1 MFRFTWLRNWLR
13 NFILP
18 FELKY
23 ELIHP
28 EAKPPTRSTEWASAY
43 DLYTPIPVTI
53 ASGEQIKINIGVKMT
68 FSPGWAAQIWDRS
81 GLGNK
86 GIAKHAGLLDPDYP
100 GEWGIVLRN
109 HHYDPISFN
118 TGERIAQVCFVPCG
132 QAVPYEGEVVE
143 TTDRKGGFGSTGK

>member
-1 MFRFTWLRNWLR
+1 MLNWLRNWLR
-13 NFILP
+13 SFILP

-28 EAKPPTRSTEWASAY
+28 DALPPKRSTEWASAY
-43 DLYTPIPVTI
+43 DLYTPVTI
-53 ASGEQIKINIGVKMT
+53 VIPPGEQYKIDIGVKMT

-100 GEWGIVLRN
+100 GEWGIILRN
-109 HHYDPISFN
+109 HSKDNMIFQP
-118 TGERIAQVCFVPCG
+118 GDRVAQVCFVPCG
-132 QAVPYEGEVVE
+132 QAVPYEGKVVPM
-143 TTDRKGGFGSTGK
+143 TDRTGGFGSTGK